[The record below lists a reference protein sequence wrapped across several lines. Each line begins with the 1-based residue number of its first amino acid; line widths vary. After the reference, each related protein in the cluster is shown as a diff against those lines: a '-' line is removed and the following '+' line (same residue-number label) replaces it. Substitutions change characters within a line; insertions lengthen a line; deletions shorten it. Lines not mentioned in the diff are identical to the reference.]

1 MSFGMFVTWVLV
13 GVLVGVLAGLVMK
26 RGGYGLKKDITLAL
40 AGSIGL
46 CWIFRAIGM
55 FPDAGMV
62 TMAFVAA
69 VGAAGAI
76 VAQRR
81 LMATELPA
89 DDRGAMWRWG
99 FGAVLG
105 AAVIW
110 MMLAPTPQPAA
121 VAAVI
126 ADKTYAVTPA
136 TMKVKAGIVT
146 GEVTDLK
153 VTERIEEGS
162 GRVATAAKLTA
173 RLVLK
178 NTAANQTV
186 RLASGKFQYIDARG
200 QVIKLEDARTEPTL
214 KFGTERLD
222 PGQETTE
229 SVDVEFPAEALKA
242 NKLAQIRLDLAYVSS
257 PYREETLSFGV
268 RIGDAK

>member
-1 MSFGMFVTWVLV
+1 MSFGMFATWVLV

-26 RGGYGLKKDITLAL
+26 RGGYGLKKDVTLGL

-76 VAQRR
+76 VAQRT

-89 DDRGAMWRWG
+89 DGRGAMWRWG

-110 MMLAPTPQPAA
+110 MMLAPAPPPAA

-136 TMKVKAGIVT
+136 TLKVKAGIVT

-153 VTERIEEGS
+153 VTERVEEGS
-162 GRVATAAKLTA
+162 GRVVTAAKLTA

-186 RLASGKFQYIDARG
+186 RLVSGKFQYIDAHG

-214 KFGTERLD
+214 KFGSERLD

-242 NKLAQIRLDLAYVSS
+242 KTLAQIRLDLAYVPS
-257 PYREETLSFGV
+257 PYREETLNFGV
-268 RIGDAK
+268 SIGAAK